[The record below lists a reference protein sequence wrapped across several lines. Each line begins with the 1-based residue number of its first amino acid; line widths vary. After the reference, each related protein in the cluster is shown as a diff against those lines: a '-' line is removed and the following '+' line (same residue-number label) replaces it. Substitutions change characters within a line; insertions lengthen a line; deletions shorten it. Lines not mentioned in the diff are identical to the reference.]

1 MTRAKVKEHDF
12 VGKDAYLRHR
22 EEEPAAIMCTLTVDD
37 PTSSS
42 GVKRYMLG
50 REPILTPDGERIV
63 DRKGRP
69 SYVTSAGSGP
79 SVGKHVLMAYLP
91 PEHAVEGGQLLVQ
104 YMGERYPVTV
114 AVAGSTPLFDPEN
127 TRVQGANLHVAV
139 CIKRVPETGARITLT
154 ADEQEIDTSYLGFTI
169 SPHEECAV
177 EEALRL
183 VERHGGTTT
192 AVTLGPPAAA
202 EQLRNAVAM
211 GVESA
216 LHLETERS
224 DWDPQA
230 TAAAL
235 ADALREGG
243 LRPAPLRQR
252 IGRLGRLPG
261 GIRVAYALGLPCVTG
276 VKGIEI
282 ADGTATVRRE
292 EGGGWEIF
300 EVPLP
305 AVLTVKEGINLPR
318 YASLPGR
325 LRAKKT
331 EIVRVEPAWREG
343 GLRKQRLVV
352 PQEQGSQVEV
362 LGEGPA
368 AAPRVV
374 EVLREL
380 GVA

>member
-1 MTRAKVKEHDF
+1 MN
-12 VGKDAYLRHR
+12 
-22 EEEPAAIMCTLTVDD
+22 I
-37 PTSSS
+37 
-42 GVKRYMLG
+42 
-50 REPILTPDGERIV
+50 
-63 DRKGRP
+63 
-69 SYVTSAGSGP
+69 
-79 SVGKHVLMAYLP
+79 
-91 PEHAVEGGQLLVQ
+91 
-104 YMGERYPVTV
+104 
-114 AVAGSTPLFDPEN
+114 
-127 TRVQGANLHVAV
+127 AV

-154 ADEQEIDTSYLGFTI
+154 ADDQEIDTSYLGFTI

-183 VERHGGTTT
+183 VEKHGGTTT
-192 AVTLGPPAAA
+192 AVTLGPAAAA

-216 LHLETERS
+216 ILLESEQS

-235 ADALREGG
+235 ADALGVGG
-243 LRPAPLRQR
+243 YDLLLFGNESADSGGYQV
-252 IGRLGRLPG
+252 
-261 GIRVAYALGLPCVTG
+261 GIRVAHALGLPCVTG

-282 ADGTATVRRE
+282 ADGITTVRRE
-292 EGGGWEIF
+292 ESGGWEIF

-331 EIVRVEPAWREG
+331 EILRVEPDWSEG

-352 PQEQGSQVEV
+352 PQEHGSQVEL

>member
-1 MTRAKVKEHDF
+1 V
-12 VGKDAYLRHR
+12 
-22 EEEPAAIMCTLTVDD
+22 
-37 PTSSS
+37 
-42 GVKRYMLG
+42 
-50 REPILTPDGERIV
+50 
-63 DRKGRP
+63 
-69 SYVTSAGSGP
+69 
-79 SVGKHVLMAYLP
+79 
-91 PEHAVEGGQLLVQ
+91 
-104 YMGERYPVTV
+104 
-114 AVAGSTPLFDPEN
+114 N
-127 TRVQGANLHVAV
+127 VAV

-154 ADEQEIDTSYLGFTI
+154 PDEQEIDTSYLGFTI

-183 VERHGGTTT
+183 VERHGGRTT

-202 EQLRNAVAM
+202 EQLRNVVAM

-216 LHLETERS
+216 LHLETDRS

-235 ADALREGG
+235 AGALREGG
-243 LRPAPLRQR
+243 YDLLLFGNESADSGGYQV
-252 IGRLGRLPG
+252 
-261 GIRVAYALGLPCVTG
+261 GIRVAHALGLPCVTG
-276 VKGIEI
+276 VKAIEV
-282 ADGTATVRRE
+282 ADGTSTVRRE

-300 EVPLP
+300 DVPLP

-343 GLRKQRLVV
+343 GLRKRRLVV